1 MEETAEGQRKFQNE
15 ELHNLYSSSVIMEI
29 KSTMRWQRQKAQGC
43 TNSMHQVTVV
53 IKFCVVLHIFVDP
66 RMARPSCHHSGMQNF
81 EVAPRFLENLC
92 TPNTQNA

>member
-1 MEETAEGQRKFQNE
+1 MEETAEGRRKFQNE

-29 KSTMRWQRQKAQGC
+29 KSRMRWQRQKAQGC

-53 IKFCVVLHIFVDP
+53 TKFCVVLHIFVDP
-66 RMARPSCHHSGMQNF
+66 RTARPGMQNF

-92 TPNTQNA
+92 TPNTQYA